1 MVSNGSNV
9 TLVNLI
15 GTIPVASKQNGN
27 RVIEVPLEICLPLN
41 YPTDLPLIWVRPNI
55 LSHDEGGLRQSSTRI
70 VLRSTENCDA
80 NGLVW
85 GLEAFAS
92 CSLVDLIGIV
102 QQMFEDQLPIVSAV
116 SMPPIVANN
125 NNLASPEETTEI
137 SASSQ
142 LLAKVEAAMA
152 VKLKEGRV
160 AFEVLLE
167 DEKRV
172 EGGDVVLRREL
183 LMLNNEIGLINKE
196 IEALNH
202 QQAEMDRLVLESF
215 SVKSPVV
222 PSDPKSSQLLEL
234 LANESA
240 LMDALYAL
248 IKVTVTPVSSGGTRV
263 SLTDS
268 LRSIRELSRRQFLT
282 KTHIRKIIK

>member
-70 VLRSTENCDA
+70 VLRTTENCDA

-125 NNLASPEETTEI
+125 LASPEATTEI

-160 AFEVLLE
+160 TFEVLLE
-167 DEKRV
+167 EEKRV

-183 LMLNNEIGLINKE
+183 LMLSNEIGLINKE